1 MIAAHPETRGV
12 LELVTLLEG
21 NIDGLEELLLKTVA
35 GAEKTEF
42 SI

>member
-12 LELVTLLEG
+12 LQVVERLEENIAGLEDLLLE
-21 NIDGLEELLLKTVA
+21 TVA

-42 SI
+42 PK